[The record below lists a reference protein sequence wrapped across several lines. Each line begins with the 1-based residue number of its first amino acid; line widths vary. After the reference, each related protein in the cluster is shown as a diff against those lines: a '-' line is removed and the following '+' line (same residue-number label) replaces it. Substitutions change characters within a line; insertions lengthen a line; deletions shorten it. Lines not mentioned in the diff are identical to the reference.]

1 MTKRDADLRSAI
13 RASWVSICWGLGAG
27 VAAVTVGLVASTL
40 SLLAYGLD
48 GLVDSTASG
57 VILLDLR
64 VEVHGGHPPVHR
76 RAERTVGLALLL
88 IGVVVSVQSVR
99 GLRSGNGPDPSS
111 FGIAIAFASVVVL
124 PPLAVW
130 KIRVSRR
137 LNSTALQGDGLLTAA
152 GSALAAMTLSGML
165 LDRKLGWWW
174 ADPTAALVIGMFL
187 IVAGIFTLWDRG
199 RHART

>member
-1 MTKRDADLRSAI
+1 MTERDADLRSAI
-13 RASWVSICWGLGAG
+13 RASWISIGWGLVSG
-27 VAAVTVGLVASTL
+27 VASVTVGLVASTL

-99 GLRSGNGPDPSS
+99 ALRSGSGPDPSS
-111 FGIAIAFASVVVL
+111 FGIAIASASVVAL

-130 KIRVSRR
+130 KIRVGRR
-137 LNSTALQGDGLLTAA
+137 LNSSALQGDGMLTAA
-152 GSALAAMTLSGML
+152 GAALAAMTLSGML
-165 LDRKLGWWW
+165 LDRRLGWWW
-174 ADPTAALVIGMFL
+174 ADPGAALAISLFL
-187 IVAGIFTLWDRG
+187 IAAGLFTLWDRG
-199 RHART
+199 QHART

>member
-1 MTKRDADLRSAI
+1 MTERNTDLRSAI
-13 RASWVSICWGLGAG
+13 HASWASICWSVVAG
-27 VAAVTVGLVASTL
+27 VAAITIGLAANTL

-48 GLVDSTASG
+48 GLVDSIASG

-64 VEVHGGHPPVHR
+64 VEIRGGHPPAHR

-88 IGVVVSVQSVR
+88 IGAFVSVESVR

-111 FGIAIAFASVVVL
+111 FGIAIALASMVVL

-130 KIRVSRR
+130 KIRLGRR
-137 LNSTALQGDGLLTAA
+137 LKSTALQGDALLTGA
-152 GSALAAMTLSGML
+152 GSALAAFTLTGML

-174 ADPTAALVIGMFL
+174 ADPAAALVIGVFL
-187 IVAGIFTLWDRG
+187 IVVGILTLRDRG
-199 RHART
+199 GHART